1 MRRESAPIAGDTL
14 RRLSMQRTLQHIS
27 DIHNGRVRYIKP
39 GAANPAVHR
48 HVAAQHEERIFQ
60 TISTLKG

>member
-1 MRRESAPIAGDTL
+1 MTRESARIAGDTL

-27 DIHNGRVRYIKP
+27 DIHNGRVRYIEP

-48 HVAAQHEERIFQ
+48 NVAVAHEERIFQ
-60 TISTLKG
+60 TITKLKG